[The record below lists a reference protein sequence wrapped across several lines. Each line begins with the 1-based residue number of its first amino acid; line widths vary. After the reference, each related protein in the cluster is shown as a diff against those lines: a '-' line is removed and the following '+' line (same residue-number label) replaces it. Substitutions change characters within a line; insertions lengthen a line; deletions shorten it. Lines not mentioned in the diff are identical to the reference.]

1 MAKRRITDVTTDILK
16 DYLPENGYSL
26 YHSEFVKEGRDWFL
40 RIYVDNL
47 NEPMS
52 TSDCETISRYLSDE
66 LDKADPFEQNYYLVV
81 SSPGI
86 DRQLFTEE
94 HYLRYI
100 GEDVDVSLYKA
111 RNGEKMITGQLV
123 SYESGNVTIKRDDE
137 DIKLEVREIAKT
149 RLTVK
154 I

>member
-47 NEPMS
+47 NGPMS

-111 RNGEKMITGQLV
+111 RNGEKMITGQLI
-123 SYESGNVTIKRDDE
+123 SYEGGNVTIKRDDE

>member
-1 MAKRRITDVTTDILK
+1 M
-16 DYLPENGYSL
+16 
-26 YHSEFVKEGRDWFL
+26 
-40 RIYVDNL
+40 
-47 NEPMS
+47 
-52 TSDCETISRYLSDE
+52 
-66 LDKADPFEQNYYLVV
+66 V

>member
-1 MAKRRITDVTTDILK
+1 MAKKRITDITAQILK

-40 RIYVDNL
+40 KIYVDNE
-47 NEPMS
+47 NGPMS
-52 TSDCETISRYLSDE
+52 TSDCEMISRFLSDE

-86 DRQLFTEE
+86 DRQLFTKE
-94 HYLRYI
+94 HYERYI
-100 GEDVDVSLYKA
+100 GEDIDVSLYKA
-111 RNGEKMITGQLV
+111 RNGEKTITGMLV
-123 SYESGNVTIKRDDE
+123 SYEDGIVTIRRDDE
-137 DIKLEVREIAKT
+137 DISLEVRDIAKT